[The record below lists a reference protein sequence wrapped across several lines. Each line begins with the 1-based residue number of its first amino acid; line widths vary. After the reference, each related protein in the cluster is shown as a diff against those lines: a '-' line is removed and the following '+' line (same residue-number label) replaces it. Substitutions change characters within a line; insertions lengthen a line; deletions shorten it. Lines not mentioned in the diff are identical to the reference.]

1 LFPGKKIDR
10 DKTPSNFQKNKF
22 AFMMYNIDLTCRR
35 RTPVSQESACGR
47 GRSRSPVRSPA
58 QRLLEGVPVL
68 ERHLPEKK
76 KQVN

>member
-22 AFMMYNIDLTCRR
+22 AFMMYNIDLTC
-35 RTPVSQESACGR
+35 R